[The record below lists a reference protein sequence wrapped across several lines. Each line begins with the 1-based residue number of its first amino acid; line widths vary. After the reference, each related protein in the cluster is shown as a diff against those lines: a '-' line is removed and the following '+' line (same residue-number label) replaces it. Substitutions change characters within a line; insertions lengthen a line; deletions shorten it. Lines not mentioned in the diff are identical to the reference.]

1 MKSYLNNGFG
11 RWTAETRSAEVL
23 IRVAGIMISGVNEK
37 TENGLGYIIRSPFWN
52 NGYVTEA
59 AAVILCVELDS
70 IGLSRIVANIP
81 HDHSSPAGV
90 AKKTVMK
97 KEFEFIN
104 KRNRDILTY
113 LYAINKD

>member
-1 MKSYLNNGFG
+1 M
-11 RWTAETRSAEVL
+11 
-23 IRVAGIMISGVNEK
+23 
-37 TENGLGYIIRSPFWN
+37 
-52 NGYVTEA
+52 TEA

-81 HDHSSPAGV
+81 HDHSSSAGV